1 MKKHYIII
9 VFLAVLIMGV
19 AYFVIKTVLEG
30 ENATPDI
37 EDNKDR
43 TTDLDLSDD
52 ETGSEDNEMLT
63 EGMVLNAT
71 GVVREVIYPPVFI
84 DSHPEVIITLDDVY
98 SAGDLRSV
106 RILNK
111 GCIDTSISTGEK
123 VLVVGEVVNIY
134 PGFAIILACD
144 NGVMVKRIDE
154 VLDLE
159 R

>member
-9 VFLAVLIMGV
+9 VFLAVLIIGV
-19 AYFVIKTVLEG
+19 AYFVTKTVLDG

-43 TTDLDLSDD
+43 TTGLDLSDD

-63 EGMVLNAT
+63 EGTVLNAT
-71 GVVREVIYPPVFI
+71 GVVREVIYPPEFI
-84 DSHPEVIITLDDVY
+84 DSHPEIIITLDDVY

-106 RILNK
+106 RIINK
-111 GCIDTSISTGEK
+111 GCIDKSISTGEK

-134 PGFAIILACD
+134 PGFVIILACD
-144 NGVMVKRIDE
+144 NGVMVKRLDE